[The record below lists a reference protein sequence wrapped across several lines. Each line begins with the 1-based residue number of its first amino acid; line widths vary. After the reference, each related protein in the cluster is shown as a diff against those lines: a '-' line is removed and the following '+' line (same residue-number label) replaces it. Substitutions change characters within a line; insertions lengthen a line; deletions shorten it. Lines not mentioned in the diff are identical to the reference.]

1 MSLPLTRRFEVRYDV
16 HTLIGDTMPCDAAP
30 QLLMLHGAG
39 HSHRARFH
47 AQRVHFWEHGISSVA
62 FDFVG
67 HGETGGELRSSSL
80 LSRTEQACRVIE
92 ALQLSPPLSI
102 LAASM
107 GAYTAVTLLRHY
119 AIDRL
124 ILVVPAMY
132 TAEAYAVPFNRG
144 FTEIIRRPNSWQQ
157 SDAWHLLAGYTGELL
172 VIAGENDAVIPPGVI
187 RNIYEAAKLAKRRQL
202 YVIPGASHNAISDL
216 RANDPAGLDHVL
228 GLMTSML
235 RA

>member
-1 MSLPLTRRFEVRYDV
+1 MSVPLLRQFEIRFDS
-16 HTLIGDTMPCDAAP
+16 HTLVGDIMPHDATP
-30 QLLMLHGAG
+30 QLLLLHGAG
-39 HSHRARFH
+39 QSNRARFH
-47 AQRVHFWEHGISSVA
+47 SQREHFWEHGISSAA

-67 HGETGGELRSSSL
+67 HGDTGGVLRSSSL
-80 LSRTEQACRVIE
+80 QSRTEQACRVIE

-107 GAYTAVTLLRHY
+107 GAYTAVTLLPHY

-132 TAEAYAVPFNRG
+132 AAEAYAVPFNRG
-144 FTEIIRRPNSWQQ
+144 FTEIIRRPNSWKQ

-187 RNIYEAAKLAKRRQL
+187 RNIYEAAKLAKRREL
-202 YVIPGASHNAISDL
+202 YVIPGASHNAITDL
-216 RANDPAGLDHVL
+216 RANDPAGLEHVF
-228 GLMTSML
+228 GLMTSIL
-235 RA
+235 RT